1 MLLKIYLWLLAILVI
16 CPQSFAEIIEIDEII
31 VKADFRERPIT
42 EIPSSVTIMD
52 SKFINE
58 TAVQHFEELIN
69 VVPNLNWSGDGNRA
83 RYFQIRGVG
92 ERSQYEGAPNPS
104 IGFLIDDID
113 FSGIGTVA
121 TLFDIQSIEVLRG
134 PQGSRY
140 GANALGGLIYMSS
153 TEPSLERKGKVQ
165 IRVAGDNSFS
175 LGAALGGSLDEN
187 AATTFRVSAHKHQS
201 DGFRKNAFLNSS
213 KTNGRDESTIRAR
226 LRYLDSDSFEAN
238 VSLMY
243 ANIDNGY
250 DAFSIDNSY
259 TTLSDKPGKDAQ
271 ESKGASLRLDWIEF
285 GNGSLS
291 SITSIASSAIKFSF
305 DADWGNED
313 SWSPFIYDY
322 ETFNDRKRRT
332 LSQEFRYETENW
344 LFGFY
349 ALNLNDGLTTLNLGD
364 YYDPIYDY
372 TDTLNYTFNSDYEA
386 TNLSLFSQYNNE
398 IKGDTH
404 ISAGFRVERRST
416 KYIDSESLQANP
428 SETLW
433 GGEIGIVHNL
443 NDSIGVFAGLSK
455 GYKASGFN
463 LGVIPENL
471 RLYSDEALWMTEIGI
486 KAHLL
491 NQSLFLNTSVFYQWR
506 VNQQVRTSFQL
517 TPGDPTTF
525 GFAALNV
532 DKSVT
537 FGLETELN
545 WMPHQ
550 DWELYLNVGL
560 LEGRFKKVPFNLG
573 IDSLLNRQQAHAP
586 AYTLAGGI
594 VYRSENGMFA
604 RLDATAKDEF
614 YFSTS
619 HDQRSQSFGLMNA
632 RVGYEKN
639 NWLISL
645 WGRNLFNK
653 EYAVRGFFFGNEP
666 PDFPDAL
673 YTRFGDPQQFGVTI
687 EMKLQ

>member
-1 MLLKIYLWLLAILVI
+1 MESKNYLWLIAMLLT
-16 CPQSFAEIIEIDEII
+16 CPQSFAENIEIDEII
-31 VKADFRERPIT
+31 VKADFRERPIA

-58 TAVQHFEELIN
+58 AAVQHFEELIN

-104 IGFLIDDID
+104 IGFLVDDID
-113 FSGIGTVA
+113 FSGIGTIA

-140 GANALGGLIYMSS
+140 GANALGGLIYMRS

-165 IRVAGDNSFS
+165 IGVAGDSSFS
-175 LGAALGGSLDEN
+175 LGAALGGRLDKN
-187 AATTFRVSAHKHQS
+187 ASTTFRVSAHKHQS
-201 DGFRKNAFLNSS
+201 DGFRRNAYLNSN

-226 LRYLDSDSFEAN
+226 LRYLDNDSFEAN

-250 DAFSIDNSY
+250 DAFSVDNSY
-259 TTLSDKPGKDAQ
+259 ITLSDKPGKDAQ
-271 ESKGASLRLDWIEF
+271 ESKGASLRLNWSEF
-285 GNGSLS
+285 GNGSLT
-291 SITSIASSAIKFSF
+291 SITSIAISDIKFSF

-313 SWSPFIYDY
+313 SWSPFTYDY
-322 ETFNDRKRRT
+322 ETLNDRKRHT
-332 LSQEFRYETENW
+332 LSQEFRYEAENW
-344 LFGFY
+344 LFGLY
-349 ALNLNDGLTTLNLGD
+349 VLNLNDGLSTLNLGD

-372 TDTLNYTFNSDYEA
+372 TDTLNYTFNSDYKA
-386 TNLSLFSQYNNE
+386 TNLSLFSQYNIE

-404 ISAGFRVERRST
+404 ISTGLRFERRST
-416 KYIDSESLQANP
+416 KYIDSETLQADP

-443 NDSIGVFAGLSK
+443 NDLISVFAGLSK

-463 LGVIPENL
+463 LGVLPENL
-471 RLYSDEALWMTEIGI
+471 RYYSDEALWMTEIGT
-486 KAHLL
+486 KASLL

-506 VNQQVRTSFQL
+506 VDQQVRTSFQL

-525 GFAALNV
+525 GFAALNI
-532 DKSVT
+532 DKSET
-537 FGLETELN
+537 FGLEAELN
-545 WMPHQ
+545 WKPHQ
-550 DWELYLNVGL
+550 DWQLYLNIGL
-560 LEGRFKKVPFNLG
+560 LDGKFKKVPFNLG
-573 IDSLLNRQQAHAP
+573 IDSILNRQQAHAP

-594 VYRSENGMFA
+594 VYRPENGMFA
-604 RLDATAKDEF
+604 RLDVTAKDEF

-666 PDFPDAL
+666 PNFPDTL

-687 EMKLQ
+687 EMKL